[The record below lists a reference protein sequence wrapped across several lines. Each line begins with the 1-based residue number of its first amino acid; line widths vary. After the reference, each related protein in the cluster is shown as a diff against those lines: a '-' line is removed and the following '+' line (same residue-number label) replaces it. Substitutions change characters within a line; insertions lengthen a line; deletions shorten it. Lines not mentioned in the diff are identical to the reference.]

1 MEGVVI
7 ICSIVGALIGASRA
21 QQTHGILG
29 IMIGALLGAG
39 VGAAIGALVSIF
51 LAILGLGG

>member
-1 MEGVVI
+1 MEAVVA
-7 ICSIVGALIGASRA
+7 ICAIVGAFIGAGRA

-29 IMIGALLGAG
+29 IIIGALLGAG